1 MAVVIRL
8 TRCGMKNTPLY
19 RVVAADKSYPR
30 DGRCLEILGS
40 YDPKK
45 KEKKV
50 NVKKDRLEHWLKNGA
65 LMSPTVSKLVVKI

>member
-19 RVVAADKSYPR
+19 RMVVADKAYPR
-30 DGRCLEILGS
+30 DGRFIEIIGS

-45 KEKKV
+45 KEKKAS
-50 NVKKDRLEHWLKNGA
+50 VKKERLEYWLKNGA
-65 LMSPTVSKLVVKI
+65 VMSPTVSKLVAKD